1 MQAEVIQTDVG
12 LSPQYEIRRNSILIG
27 HAEISHLVPSMSPC
41 NLELLDQHLSL
52 MSDLSYQSQQAESGF
67 LSRLL
72 RLGAPMEQS
81 YKVTRNTRSIGRI
94 YPFKEQYRPGK
105 RVACRAIELNCLHYT
120 VYHVGHGKD
129 GTNYPI
135 YEGEH
140 QIALVKKP
148 TTVRNGYDTYGIVAL
163 DDDSLLLAVLFALYE
178 DIREHTYNNLH
189 AGPAVRVTASSTTN
203 PYLLKRDDPD
213 FEARAT

>member
-1 MQAEVIQTDVG
+1 
-12 LSPQYEIRRNSILIG
+12 
-27 HAEISHLVPSMSPC
+27 
-41 NLELLDQHLSL
+41 
-52 MSDLSYQSQQAESGF
+52 
-67 LSRLL
+67 
-72 RLGAPMEQS
+72 MEQS
-81 YKVTRNTRSIGRI
+81 FKVTRNTRSIGRI

-105 RVACRAIELNCLHYT
+105 RVTCRAIELNCLHYT

-163 DDDSLLLAVLFALYE
+163 DDDSLLIAVLFALYE

-189 AGPAVRVTASSTTN
+189 AGPAVRVAMSSTTN

>member
-1 MQAEVIQTDVG
+1 MRAEVIQIDAG
-12 LSPQYEIRRNSILIG
+12 LSPQYHIQQDGTVIG
-27 HAEISHLVPSMSPC
+27 RAEISQLVPSMSPC
-41 NLELLDQHLSL
+41 NIELMGQHLSL
-52 MSDLSYQSQQAESGF
+52 LSDLSYQGQQTKSGI

-72 RLGAPMEQS
+72 RLGAPMEQT
-81 YKVTRNTRSIGRI
+81 YKVTKNARQIGRI
-94 YPFKEQYRPGK
+94 YPFEEQYRPGK
-105 RVACRAIELNCLHYT
+105 KITCRAIELNCLHFT
-120 VYHVGHGKD
+120 VYHVGHGKE

-148 TTVRNGYDTYGIVAL
+148 TTVRNGHDTYGIVAL
-163 DDDSLLLAVLFALYE
+163 DDEALVVAALFALYE

-189 AGPAVRVTASSTTN
+189 MGPAVRVTASSTTN

-213 FEARAT
+213 FEHKAT

>member
-105 RVACRAIELNCLHYT
+105 RVTCRVIELNCLHYT

-135 YEGEH
+135 Y
-140 QIALVKKP
+140 L
-148 TTVRNGYDTYGIVAL
+148 
-163 DDDSLLLAVLFALYE
+163 
-178 DIREHTYNNLH
+178 
-189 AGPAVRVTASSTTN
+189 
-203 PYLLKRDDPD
+203 
-213 FEARAT
+213 